1 MVTSIVLAGGKSLR
15 VGSCKAMETICGQ
28 SLVKRAIERLKTI
41 SNQILIVT
49 SQEQP
54 DLPITREAEIV
65 VDIYPGKGPLGGIYT
80 GLLASEL
87 PYSIV
92 VACDMP
98 FLNVKLLRYLI
109 ELSEGFDA
117 VIPRLEEGKIEP
129 LHAVY
134 SRKCINTIRAELEC
148 DHLKISQAL
157 DILRVRYVEREE
169 YHRFDPQLLSFFNIN
184 SLADLKQAAAIAMK
198 E

>member
-1 MVTSIVLAGGKSLR
+1 MLTSIILAGGESLR
-15 VGSCKAMETICGQ
+15 LGRCKAMETICG
-28 SLVKRAIERLKTI
+28 KRLIERVIGRLKTL
-41 SNQILIVT
+41 SSQILIVT

-54 DLPITREAEIV
+54 GFPITREAEIV
-65 VDIYPGKGPLGGIYT
+65 VDIYPGKGPLAGIYT

-98 FLNVKLLRYLI
+98 FLNVELLRYLI

-134 SRKCINTIRAELEC
+134 SQKCINTIRAELEC

-169 YHRFDPQLLSFFNIN
+169 YHRFDPQFLSFFNIN
-184 SLADLKQAAAIAMK
+184 SLADLKQATAIAMK

>member
-1 MVTSIVLAGGKSLR
+1 MVTSIILAGGKSLR
-15 VGSCKAMETICGQ
+15 LGSCKAMETICGQ

-41 SNQILIVT
+41 SSQILIVT
-49 SQEQP
+49 SQEQA

-65 VDIYPGKGPLGGIYT
+65 VDIYPGKGPLAGIYT

-98 FLNVKLLRYLI
+98 FLSVELLRYLI

-148 DHLKISQAL
+148 DHLKISQTL
-157 DILRVRYVEREE
+157 DILRVRYVERKE
-169 YHRFDPQLLSFFNIN
+169 YHRFAPQLLSFFNIN
-184 SLADLKQAAAIAMK
+184 SLADLKQAAAIVMK

>member
-65 VDIYPGKGPLGGIYT
+65 EDIYPGKGPLGGIYT

-98 FLNVKLLRYLI
+98 FLNVELLRYLI